1 MFRLSQGLWILYGGQ
16 ASCGG
21 RGRGSEERGKVTF
34 HVTFSYFESLDFFLL
49 WKYIISFKNR
59 SCFKDLTKGGVR
71 GRLRR
76 EVICVYIQLI
86 HSVVQQNV
94 TQYCKAIILQ
104 LKKKDLIKAEKRN
117 LVLFLVSMGFWIYF
131 ISFLL
136 LHLICNFIMWRF
148 NLGPSPR
155 KPQLQPKLTNLDKSV
170 YVLVSF
176 SFTTSLFPISKQD
189 ILLNTD

>member
-1 MFRLSQGLWILYGGQ
+1 MLPFHILN
-16 ASCGG
+16 
-21 RGRGSEERGKVTF
+21 
-34 HVTFSYFESLDFFLL
+34 LLIFFLL

-104 LKKKDLIKAEKRN
+104 FKKKDLIKAEKRIW
-117 LVLFLVSMGFWIYF
+117 FCFWSAWASGFTSFHSYF
-131 ISFLL
+131 
-136 LHLICNFIMWRF
+136 FI
-148 NLGPSPR
+148 
-155 KPQLQPKLTNLDKSV
+155 
-170 YVLVSF
+170 
-176 SFTTSLFPISKQD
+176 
-189 ILLNTD
+189 

>member
-1 MFRLSQGLWILYGGQ
+1 M
-16 ASCGG
+16 
-21 RGRGSEERGKVTF
+21 
-34 HVTFSYFESLDFFLL
+34 
-49 WKYIISFKNR
+49 
-59 SCFKDLTKGGVR
+59 TKGGVR

-136 LHLICNFIMWRF
+136 LHLTCNFIM
-148 NLGPSPR
+148 
-155 KPQLQPKLTNLDKSV
+155 
-170 YVLVSF
+170 
-176 SFTTSLFPISKQD
+176 
-189 ILLNTD
+189 